1 VRVALDPR
9 TRIASVTLRV
19 ADPDR
24 VLSLYRDAL
33 AIDLDENPLIRLT
46 HAPDADSAP
55 YGAAGL
61 FHTAIR
67 FPTRESLAEA
77 LLRVARAGFEL
88 TGASDHGVSEA
99 LYLDDPEGNGV
110 ELYWDRPAESWPRHL
125 DGTVAMYT
133 LPLDPRKLAREAG
146 DGKVA
151 PPETDIG
158 HVHLKTTDVAPMA
171 KFWEKA
177 MGMEL
182 QALLGDQAV
191 FLSLAGYHHHIG
203 ANTWRSRRGVPLPEG
218 VLGLEKITL
227 ELPNARSVKR
237 GVSGAKK
244 AKAEL
249 VGETTVLAPDGIPVE
264 LVLAG

>member
-1 VRVALDPR
+1 MALDPR

-19 ADPDR
+19 TDPDR

-33 AIDLDENPLIRLT
+33 AIDLDEHPLIRLT
-46 HAPDADSAP
+46 ADSDAEAP
-55 YGAAGL
+55 PPRAAGL

-67 FPTRESLAEA
+67 FPTRESLAEV
-77 LLRVARAGFEL
+77 LVRVARAGFEL

-110 ELYWDRPAESWPRHL
+110 ELYWDRPADSWPRHL

-133 LPLDPRKLAREAG
+133 LPLDVRKLAREAG

-158 HVHLKTTDVAPMA
+158 HVHLKTTDIPAMV
-171 KFWEKA
+171 KFWEKG

-182 QALLGDQAV
+182 QALLGNQAA

-203 ANTWRSRRGVPLPEG
+203 ANTWRSHGGEPLPQG
-218 VLGLEKITL
+218 ALGLERITL
-227 ELPNARSVKR
+227 EVPDARSLKR
-237 GVSGAKK
+237 GLSGAKK
-244 AKAEL
+244 LKAEL
-249 VGETTVLAPDGIPVE
+249 VGEATVLAPDGIPVE
-264 LVLAG
+264 LVTASA